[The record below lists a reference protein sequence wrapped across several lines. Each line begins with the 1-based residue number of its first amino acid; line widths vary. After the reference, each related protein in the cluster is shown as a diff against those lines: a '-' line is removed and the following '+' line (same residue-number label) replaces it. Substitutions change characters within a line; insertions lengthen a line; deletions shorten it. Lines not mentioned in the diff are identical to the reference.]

1 MWEGY
6 RATTADGQ
14 DDPRNTYTGQHP
26 TNLLYVD
33 EITPQSFGAL
43 IAAYE
48 HKVFTQGVI
57 WNLNSF
63 DQPGVEK
70 GKNLAVE
77 VLKVLDGEVAT
88 KFDASTDA
96 ITTRMKEKDD
106 SNDHD

>member
-26 TNLLYVD
+26 TNLLYLD
-33 EITPQSFGAL
+33 ELTPHSFGAL

-57 WNLNSF
+57 WGIRYVVRTKPLYRAA
-63 DQPGVEK
+63 E
-70 GKNLAVE
+70 L
-77 VLKVLDGEVAT
+77 VAKRMIRTT
-88 KFDASTDA
+88 KSGHFAKHYFLIQS
-96 ITTRMKEKDD
+96 
-106 SNDHD
+106 SLG